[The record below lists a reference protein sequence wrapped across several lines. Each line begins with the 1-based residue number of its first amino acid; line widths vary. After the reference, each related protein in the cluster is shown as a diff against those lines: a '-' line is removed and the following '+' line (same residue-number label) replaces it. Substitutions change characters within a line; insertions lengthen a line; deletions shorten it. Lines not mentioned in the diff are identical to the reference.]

1 MTVIQP
7 PHCFSDKILM
17 LLRDVSPSAASGQ
30 TLAIAHHASHT
41 SLLFKRMEIY
51 SKRQII
57 QNYCAWVFAICYT
70 CFYWVLIIFLPQK
83 NMFPR
88 QFFSRP
94 SRIKSS
100 QNQLNLFIT
109 GRYVQAPVRLS
120 RRSHS
125 DVYFSLQVYL
135 TLKPQNNLFIC
146 PAVAKVHN
154 NTPGEPLCPLSR
166 DAVVG
171 SIWRLQPKKGN
182 DNNVLELKWAEATGR
197 SKLIVFPNLSAAI
210 CEY

>member
-1 MTVIQP
+1 MSHPLP
-7 PHCFSDKILM
+7 PRARRWLSPTTRLTPLPRFKAKWWKFIKNNPKKLLLGVCYLLHLFLLSFDYFS
-17 LLRDVSPSAASGQ
+17 P
-30 TLAIAHHASHT
+30 T
-41 SLLFKRMEIY
+41 
-51 SKRQII
+51 
-57 QNYCAWVFAICYT
+57 
-70 CFYWVLIIFLPQK
+70 K
-83 NMFPR
+83 NIFPR

-125 DVYFSLQVYL
+125 DVYFSSQVYL

-171 SIWRLQPKKGN
+171 SMWRLQPKKGN
-182 DNNVLELKWAEATGR
+182 DNNVPELKWAEATRR
-197 SKLIVFPNLSAAI
+197 SKLIVFTNLSAAI